1 MNPIQAARG
10 ASRYTLLVLSAILSV
25 SVLAVAAQKKESK
38 ATLTALDYFEIQQL
52 VNRYAFAIDTC
63 SNKGY
68 DYADLY
74 TPDGVFYWGVGARKS
89 VGREQLAE
97 AAGGGKNGC
106 QKLERATPEKPIAT
120 HVTVNLVIEPSPEGA
135 VGKSYLV
142 YPGVR
147 GIGADPDHS
156 GHVGGYQDVYVKTAQ
171 GWRFKSRLHVFPPLI
186 PGTVNLSDVERLAR
200 PSQ

>member
-1 MNPIQAARG
+1 LAGNSWLKRSAAGRIAAR
-10 ASRYTLLVLSAILSV
+10 SR
-25 SVLAVAAQKKESK
+25 K
-38 ATLTALDYFEIQQL
+38 
-52 VNRYAFAIDTC
+52 
-63 SNKGY
+63 
-68 DYADLY
+68 
-74 TPDGVFYWGVGARKS
+74 
-89 VGREQLAE
+89 
-97 AAGGGKNGC
+97 
-106 QKLERATPEKPIAT
+106 RATAEKPIAT

-171 GWRFKSRLHVFPPLI
+171 GWRFKSRLHVFPPLV
-186 PGTVNLSDVERLAR
+186 PGTVKLSDVERLAR